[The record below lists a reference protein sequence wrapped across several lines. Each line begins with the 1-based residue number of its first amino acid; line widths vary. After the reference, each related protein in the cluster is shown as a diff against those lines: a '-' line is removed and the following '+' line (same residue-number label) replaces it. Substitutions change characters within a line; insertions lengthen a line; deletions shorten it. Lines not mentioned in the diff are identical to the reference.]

1 MIVVAD
7 QQSHLPESDG
17 AFTLRSGGF
26 HMTALRHRRLAGTA
40 LLAFAPLLLAQAP
53 APDAPKPAT
62 SATLAAQRGAAAALP
77 QEDNRDATFA
87 RQGFIATRTDPLIKA
102 ADGRPVWNLAAYD
115 WVAGAAPDTVNPSL
129 WRHIGILRQHG
140 LFQVA
145 DGIWQVR
152 GFDISNMTVV
162 RGNTG
167 WILIDPLTG
176 RETAKA
182 AMDLV
187 NEKLGQRPVTAVIY
201 SHSHGDHFGGV
212 RGVVDEADVKSGKVA
227 IIAPAHFMAETVS
240 ENIMAGAAMGRR
252 VMYQFGTA
260 LQPGVQGQ
268 IGSGIGSG
276 VSGAEI
282 TLIAPTDTI
291 NKTGESRVVDG
302 VAMEFQIVSGS
313 EAPSEL
319 NVYIAP
325 TRTFLSSE
333 MTTCSLHN
341 ILTPRGAKVRDAR
354 IWANFIDEALQTW
367 GSRSDS
373 LISSHCWP
381 RFGTGEVT
389 SALASN
395 RDNYRYLHDQTVRR
409 MNKGETMHEIAE
421 GLKQPPEI
429 AKDWFNHGYYG
440 TYNHNSKAVYQFYLG
455 WYDGNPA
462 NLNAHPPAERAK
474 RMVAAMGGAKKA
486 LAAARKAFDAGDY
499 RWSSDLLSQII
510 FADPANKPARLLLA
524 DSLEQQGYQAESAIW
539 RNQFLMGAK
548 ELRQGVVARPTSAQN
563 ADMIAAVS
571 TQELLD
577 SVSTRFDP
585 LKLGGKT
592 MGINLVMPERQE
604 TAGIELTH
612 TTMIGRMKPVAQPA
626 ATITG
631 PRRALLGLLFL
642 KMPLAQLE
650 MMGVKVEGD
659 RAAAEAW
666 LSAIEPIPGAFNIVE
681 P

>member
-1 MIVVAD
+1 
-7 QQSHLPESDG
+7 
-17 AFTLRSGGF
+17 
-26 HMTALRHRRLAGTA
+26 MTGLCHRRLAGTA
-40 LLAFAPLLLAQAP
+40 MLALAPLLLAQAP
-53 APDAPKPAT
+53 APDGPKPAT
-62 SATLAAQRGAAAALP
+62 AATLAAQRASAAALP
-77 QEDNRDATFA
+77 QDDDRDATFA
-87 RQGFIATRTDPLIKA
+87 RQGYLGTRADPLIKA

-115 WVAGAAPDTVNPSL
+115 FVAGAAPETVNPSL
-129 WRHIGILRQHG
+129 WRHIGILRRHG

-162 RGNTG
+162 RGATG

-176 RETAKA
+176 RETARA
-182 AMDLV
+182 ALDLV

-212 RGVVDEADVKSGKVA
+212 RGVVDEADVKAGKVA

-252 VMYQFGTA
+252 VNYQFGTA
-260 LQPGVQGQ
+260 LQPGPQGQ
-268 IGSGIGSG
+268 IGSGIGAG

-291 NKTGESRVVDG
+291 NKTGETRVVDG
-302 VAMEFQIVSGS
+302 IALEFQIVSGS

-325 TRTFLSSE
+325 SRTFLSAE

-354 IWANFIDEALQTW
+354 IWANYIDEALQTW
-367 GSRSDS
+367 GARSDS

-389 SALASN
+389 GALASN
-395 RDNYRYLHDQTVRR
+395 RDNYRYLHDQTVRL
-409 MNKGETMHEIAE
+409 MNKGETMVEIAE
-421 GLKQPPEI
+421 ALQQPPEI

-455 WYDGNPA
+455 WYDSNPA
-462 NLNAHPPAERAK
+462 NLNAYPPAQRAT
-474 RMVAAMGGAKKA
+474 RLVAAMGGARKA

-499 RWSSDLLSQII
+499 RWSSDLLSQIV

-548 ELRQGVVARPTSAQN
+548 ELRQGVLIRPSSAQN
-563 ADMIAAVS
+563 ADMIAAVP

-585 LKLGGKT
+585 AKLGGRT
-592 MGINLVMPERQE
+592 MGINLVMPDRQE
-604 TAGIELTH
+604 TAGVELTR
-612 TTMIGRMKPVAQPA
+612 TTMIGRMKPVVQPVV
-626 ATITG
+626 TITG
-631 PRRALLGLLFL
+631 PRRALLGLLFM

-666 LSAIEPIPGAFNIVE
+666 LSAIEPIPGSFKIVE

>member
-1 MIVVAD
+1 
-7 QQSHLPESDG
+7 
-17 AFTLRSGGF
+17 
-26 HMTALRHRRLAGTA
+26 MTATRHRRLTGTA
-40 LLAFAPLLLAQAP
+40 LLTLAPLLLAQAP
-53 APDAPKPAT
+53 APEAPKPAT
-62 SATLAAQRGAAAALP
+62 PATLAAQRAVAAALP
-77 QEDNRDATFA
+77 IDDDRDATFA
-87 RQGFIATRTDPLIKA
+87 RQGFLGTRTDPLIKA

-115 WVAGAAPDTVNPSL
+115 FVAGASPDTVNPSL

-145 DGIWQVR
+145 DGVWQVR

-162 RGNTG
+162 RGATG
-167 WILIDPLTG
+167 WIVIDPLTG
-176 RETAKA
+176 RETARA
-182 AMDLV
+182 AIDLV
-187 NEKLGQRPVTAVIY
+187 NEKLGKRPVTAVVY

-212 RGVVDEADVKSGKVA
+212 RGVVDEADVKAGKVS
-227 IIAPAHFMAETVS
+227 IIAPAHFMTETVS

-252 VMYQFGTA
+252 VNYQFGTG
-260 LQPGVQGQ
+260 LPPSPQGQ
-268 IGSGIGSG
+268 IGSGIGAG

-282 TLIAPTDTI
+282 TLITPTDTI
-291 NKTGESRVVDG
+291 NKTGETRIVDG
-302 VAMEFQIVSGS
+302 VPMEFQIVSGS

-341 ILTPRGAKVRDAR
+341 ILTPRGAKVRDTR
-354 IWANFIDEALQTW
+354 LWAGYIDEALQTW
-367 GSRSDS
+367 GGRSDT

-381 RFGTGEVT
+381 RFGTSEVT
-389 SALASN
+389 GALASN
-395 RDNYRYLHDQTVRR
+395 RDNYRYLHDQTVRL

-421 GLKQPPEI
+421 ELKQPPEI

-462 NLNAHPPAERAK
+462 NLNAHSPVERAK
-474 RMVAAMGGAKKA
+474 RLLAAMGGSKKA
-486 LAAARKAFDAGDY
+486 FSAARKAFDAGDY
-499 RWSSDLLSQII
+499 RWSSDLLSQIV
-510 FADPANKPARLLLA
+510 FADPANKSARLLLA

-539 RNQFLMGAK
+539 RNQFLTGAK
-548 ELRQGVVARPTSAQN
+548 ELREGVKIRPTNAQN
-563 ADMIAAVS
+563 ADMIAAVP

-585 LKLGGKT
+585 SKLGGKT

-604 TAGIELTH
+604 IAGVEITR
-612 TTMIGRMKPVAQPA
+612 TTMIGRMKPVAQPVV
-626 ATITG
+626 TITG
-631 PRRALLGLLFL
+631 PRRALLGLLFM

-650 MMGVKVEGD
+650 MMGVKVDGD

-666 LSAIEPIPGAFNIVE
+666 LNAIEPIPGGFKIVE

>member
-1 MIVVAD
+1 MIN
-7 QQSHLPESDG
+7 P
-17 AFTLRSGGF
+17 
-26 HMTALRHRRLAGTA
+26 RHRRFAGTA
-40 LLAFAPLLLAQAP
+40 LLTLAPLLLAQAP

-62 SATLAAQRGAAAALP
+62 PATVAAQRAAAAGLP
-77 QEDNRDATFA
+77 VEDSRDATFA
-87 RQGFIATRTDPLIKA
+87 QQGFLGTRSDPLIKA
-102 ADGRPVWNLAAYD
+102 ADGRPVWYLAAYE

-140 LFQVA
+140 LYQVA
-145 DGIWQVR
+145 DGVWQVR

-162 RGNTG
+162 RGSTG
-167 WILIDPLTG
+167 WIIIDPLTG
-176 RETAKA
+176 RETARA
-182 AMDLV
+182 ALDLV
-187 NEKLGQRPVTAVIY
+187 TEKLGKRPVTAVIY

-212 RGVVDEADVKSGKVA
+212 RGVVDEADVKAGKVA

-252 VMYQFGTA
+252 VNYQFGTA
-260 LQPGVQGQ
+260 LQPGAQGQ

-302 VAMEFQIVSGS
+302 VSLEFQIVSGS

-341 ILTPRGAKVRDAR
+341 ILTPRGAKVRDAL
-354 IWANFIDEALQTW
+354 IWANYIDEALQTW

-381 RFGTGEVT
+381 RFGTSEVT
-389 SALASN
+389 GALASN
-395 RDNYRYLHDQTVRR
+395 RDNYRYLHDQTVRL

-421 GLKQPPEI
+421 ALKQPAEI

-462 NLNAHPPAERAK
+462 NLNAHPPAERAR
-474 RMVAAMGGAKKA
+474 RMVAAIGGTKKA

-499 RWSSDLLSQII
+499 RWSSDLLSQIV
-510 FADPANKPARLLLA
+510 FADPANRAAKLLLA

-548 ELRQGVVARPTSAQN
+548 ELRQGVLVRPSSAQN

-571 TQELLD
+571 SQELLD

-585 LKLGGKT
+585 AKLAGRT

-604 TAGIELTH
+604 VAGIELTR
-612 TTMIGRMKPVAQPA
+612 TTMIGRLKPVAQPA

-659 RAAAEAW
+659 RQAAEAW
-666 LSAIEPIPGAFNIVE
+666 LNAIEPIPGGFNIVE

>member
-1 MIVVAD
+1 
-7 QQSHLPESDG
+7 
-17 AFTLRSGGF
+17 
-26 HMTALRHRRLAGTA
+26 MTASRHRRLAGTA

-62 SATLAAQRGAAAALP
+62 PATLAAQRATAAALP
-77 QEDNRDATFA
+77 QDDNRDATFA
-87 RQGFIATRTDPLIKA
+87 RQGFLGTRSDPLIKA

-115 WVAGAAPDTVNPSL
+115 WVSGAAPDTVNPSL

-140 LFQVA
+140 LYQVA
-145 DGIWQVR
+145 DGVWQVR

-212 RGVVDEADVKSGKVA
+212 RGVVDEADVKAGKVA

-260 LQPGVQGQ
+260 LQPGTQGQ
-268 IGSGIGSG
+268 IGSGIGAG

-302 VAMEFQIVSGS
+302 VTLEFQIVSGS

-319 NVYIAP
+319 NVYVAP
-325 TRTFLSSE
+325 SRTFLSAE

-354 IWANFIDEALQTW
+354 IWANYIDEALQTW
-367 GSRSDS
+367 GNRSDS

-381 RFGTGEVT
+381 RFGTAEVT

-395 RDNYRYLHDQTVRR
+395 RDNYRYLHDQTVRL
-409 MNKGETMHEIAE
+409 MNKGGTMHEIAE

-462 NLNAHPPAERAK
+462 NLNAHPPVERAK
-474 RMVAAMGGAKKA
+474 RMVEAIGGATKA
-486 LAAARKAFDAGDY
+486 LAAARKAFAAGDY
-499 RWSSDLLSQII
+499 RWSSDLLSQIV

-585 LKLGGKT
+585 LKLGGRT
-592 MGINLVMPERQE
+592 LGINLVMPERQE
-604 TAGIELTH
+604 IAGIEVTR

-666 LSAIEPIPGAFNIVE
+666 LNAIEPIPGAFNIVE